1 MQRGLFSRLPLD
13 GDAVV
18 AVRRTHG
25 IYMPADGRINV
36 AGLNEANLGRFVEGV
51 LPYLSDRNSSISH
64 SARSQEL
71 SA

>member
-1 MQRGLFSRLPLD
+1 
-13 GDAVV
+13 
-18 AVRRTHG
+18 
-25 IYMPADGRINV
+25 MPADGRINV

-51 LPYLSDRNSSISH
+51 LPYLFDRNNSIPL